1 MGDGMNTQEQM
12 QAAAEQLGFQNI
24 DLCVDYFKARLLA
37 EGLYEELREMQTVI
51 NQSQVNSLESC
62 KATLMRCLDYLENR
76 DDCWDEN
83 IDKATD
89 AIKTATWRVQ
99 RQMDD
104 LEDGV
109 KYSHTPTLD
118 ELKRDDDKQ
127 RIADIRAEQRA
138 AR

>member
-1 MGDGMNTQEQM
+1 MSANPIY
-12 QAAAEQLGFQNI
+12 AELDALQS
-24 DLCVDYFKARLLA
+24 K
-37 EGLYEELREMQTVI
+37 MQTVI

-62 KATLMRCLDYLENR
+62 KATLQRCLDYLDNR

-89 AIKTATWRVQ
+89 AIKTAAWRVQ

-109 KYSHTPTLD
+109 KYAHPPTLD
-118 ELKRDDDKQ
+118 EMKRDDDRQ
-127 RIADIRAEQRA
+127 RAADIRAEQRA